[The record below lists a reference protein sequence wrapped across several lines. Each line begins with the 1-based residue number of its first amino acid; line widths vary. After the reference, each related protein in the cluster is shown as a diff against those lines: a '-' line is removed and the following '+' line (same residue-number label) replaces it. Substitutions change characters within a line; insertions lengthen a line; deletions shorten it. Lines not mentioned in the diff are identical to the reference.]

1 MRNLASESMESMRKF
16 GPAGRLYPYV
26 GMEVRTPRGNGI
38 LLSVIG
44 GMAQVQLY
52 RTREKEHGIGS
63 RTVRFRPVTSF
74 PAAEVRP
81 ANEARRRSA

>member
-52 RTREKEHGIGS
+52 RTKPKHMYRS
-63 RTVRFRPVTSF
+63 RKPVV
-74 PAAEVRP
+74 PATEIPVEEVRV
-81 ANEARRRSA
+81 